1 MNSGGEKYAFF
12 YMPLFTLTIGECIRH
27 SNGGFSIIIYYESVC
42 RFWGLDGLEAGRCN
56 MQSINQSPF
65 RSCKNSRGRGREKNS
80 QFLSTYAMPAAFCW
94 LVDWPYISGYTPSQ
108 WQEAL
113 PHDLHTPRTCRPLM
127 ANLCMTDY
135 RAIAWAYTFKNSP
148 A

>member
-1 MNSGGEKYAFF
+1 MNSGGEKYGFF

-65 RSCKNSRGRGREKNS
+65 RSCKNSRGRGREKN
-80 QFLSTYAMPAAFCW
+80 LSFYLHMPYPLLFVGWLTGRKSLDTRRLSGKRRFPMIYILRELVVHLWRTY
-94 LVDWPYISGYTPSQ
+94 V
-108 WQEAL
+108 
-113 PHDLHTPRTCRPLM
+113 
-127 ANLCMTDY
+127 
-135 RAIAWAYTFKNSP
+135 
-148 A
+148 